1 MHKQITISSKII
13 RRDESGL
20 YSLNDLHKASGNQ
33 KNHQPSNFL
42 RQSTT
47 KELILEISSSS
58 DMRSTVK
65 ALNGRGTWVCKEL
78 VYAYAMWISAKFHLL
93 VIRAFDAMVNDE
105 SNQSSRQSTATQL
118 IPLRQK
124 VEQLI
129 TTGVGN
135 IYGDIWKLVHNK
147 FEVKTISQL
156 RPDQIVEA
164 VQYLD
169 AIEGEY
175 IAKSSIPEQSKYFY
189 PKSYADPHSRE
200 FENALLTPAVLLDDR
215 NRAIELDL
223 LDELERDGYEII
235 GVRLRILALRQAAK
249 QHIQIQR
256 DLNSLRYFISEM
268 SKTIDNGSKTY
279 GLNVDF
285 SGSHRK
291 RIN

>member
-118 IPLRQK
+118 TPLRQK

-147 FEVKTISQL
+147 FEVKTIGQL
-156 RPDQIVEA
+156 KPEQIPEA
-164 VQYLD
+164 IQYLYE
-169 AIEGEY
+169 IEGEY
-175 IAKSSIPEQSKYFY
+175 ISKNQKKTIEIPDFRYQ
-189 PKSYADPHSRE
+189 RI
-200 FENALLTPAVLLDDR
+200 LLTVENGEVTSTRMVGSDEMLM
-215 NRAIELDL
+215 NRYQYINYFKEPDVGFNDVEQLAELSRTVS
-223 LDELERDGYEII
+223 ER
-235 GVRLRILALRQAAK
+235 LHK
-249 QHIQIQR
+249 QLGKCR
-256 DLNSLRYFISEM
+256 
-268 SKTIDNGSKTY
+268 
-279 GLNVDF
+279 
-285 SGSHRK
+285 
-291 RIN
+291 

>member
-1 MHKQITISSKII
+1 MNAIAILGQNI
-13 RRDESGL
+13 RLKDKL
-20 YSLNDLHKASGNQ
+20 FSLNDLHKASGSLP
-33 KNHQPSNFL
+33 KHQPNRFL
-42 RQSTT
+42 RLDTT
-47 KELILEISSSS
+47 KDLINEMTSYP
-58 DMRSTVK
+58 DMGSTHEVQ
-65 ALNGRGTWVCKEL
+65 NGKGTWVCKEL

-118 IPLRQK
+118 TPLRQK

-223 LDELERDGYEII
+223 LDDLERDGYEIT

-249 QHIQIQR
+249 QHMQIQR

-268 SKTIDNGSKTY
+268 SKAIDNGSKTY